1 MLRIL
6 ENLVTDLKLSYFMN
20 EKFSQ
25 NISDEQ
31 TDDFFVFA
39 GFLIMVLLRTA
50 LVYILGSYLYNIT
63 IVKSFGVKKISGM
76 QAVALSFL
84 LDILM

>member
-25 NISDEQ
+25 NIAAPY
-31 TDDFFVFA
+31 V
-39 GFLIMVLLRTA
+39 
-50 LVYILGSYLYNIT
+50 
-63 IVKSFGVKKISGM
+63 VKKLPDGISGIK
-76 QAVALSFL
+76 VTSIKSIP
-84 LDILM
+84 DK